1 MFYPRLTAVVIAMA
15 SLAGGCADGTLPPVT
30 SLADPSNPAAREA
43 AFPAPPAMF
52 GASSSPS
59 SPPSSVATPPQPQP
73 GAVVYQCPMHS
84 QIVRDAPGVCPI
96 CGMTL
101 VPRPAP
107 APSAAPHVH
116 GGAK

>member
-1 MFYPRLTAVVIAMA
+1 MPHLRLTAFVTVVAWLTI
-15 SLAGGCADGTLPPVT
+15 GCADGTLPPVT
-30 SLADPSNPAAREA
+30 SLADPSNPGAPEG
-43 AFPAPPAMF
+43 PIPPPPAMF
-52 GASSSPS
+52 GASSA
-59 SPPSSVATPPQPQP
+59 PPPVAAPPPP
-73 GAVVYQCPMHS
+73 GSVVYVCPMHS

-107 APSAAPHVH
+107 APMVHDH

>member
-1 MFYPRLTAVVIAMA
+1 MLAPRLATLVTLAA
-15 SLAGGCADGTLPPVT
+15 SLTIGCADGTLPPVT
-30 SLADPSNPAAREA
+30 SLADPSNPAAPEA
-43 AFPAPPAMF
+43 PLAPPPAMF
-52 GASSSPS
+52 GPAASSPS
-59 SPPSSVATPPQPQP
+59 AAPMSPPGT
-73 GAVVYQCPMHS
+73 VVYVCPMHS

-107 APSAAPHVH
+107 AAHEH